1 MFYVK
6 SKINETTAINVD
18 ITDENVYTR
27 CPECGAEFLVDFFS
41 DWIKDENVDL
51 CGTTVYCSE
60 CSTNGKIKS
69 ASC

>member
-6 SKINETTAINVD
+6 TKLNDTTDIKVD

-27 CPECGAEFLVDFFS
+27 CPKCGAEFLVDFFS
-41 DWIKDENVDL
+41 DLMKDDNVDL

-60 CSTNGKIKS
+60 CSTTDTIKN